1 MYRPD
6 PHTPDVWQYKDTQ
19 DWSSDATVRKKWE
32 QGKEMKPKGFGKG
45 KSFGKGG
52 KGIKGKEKGKR
63 FGKGPLAIMDKDAEE
78 EEGEEEEENEGL
90 KKARK
95 ARVHNVTW
103 KRLWERPAP
112 R

>member
-1 MYRPD
+1 
-6 PHTPDVWQYKDTQ
+6 
-19 DWSSDATVRKKWE
+19 
-32 QGKEMKPKGFGKG
+32 
-45 KSFGKGG
+45 
-52 KGIKGKEKGKR
+52 
-63 FGKGPLAIMDKDAEE
+63 MDKDAEEE